1 MLRPAILLLSILS
14 ILILPTAAQYRSFS
28 TVSLVPRPQHVKE
41 QQGHFILNANTRIYL
56 NPDQQYLE
64 FTAQQLAQEIKK
76 ITGQQP
82 QVLFKN
88 PRKRGSNFIYLTLTN
103 TPDTLGPEGYSL
115 KVEPTKIILAANQ
128 PAGIAMGLQTIN
140 QLLPLTQTL
149 APVTIPA
156 LEITDKPR
164 YSWRG
169 LHLDVVRHFF
179 PVADVKK
186 YIDYLAMHKLNT
198 FHWHL
203 TDDQGWRIEIKKYPK
218 LTEVGGWRD
227 GTIIGHALE
236 RPQQFDGKRYGGF
249 YTQDEIREV
258 VQYAKDR
265 HITIVPEIE
274 MPGHALAALAAYP
287 ELSCTGGPFK
297 TEQAWGIFED
307 VFCAG
312 NEQTYSF
319 LQDVLSEVS
328 ALFPG
333 QVIHIGG
340 DEVPKTRW
348 QACPKCQ
355 AKIAAENLKNEHELQ
370 SYFIERIGKFLKTKG
385 KRIIGWDEI
394 LDGGIPGN
402 ALIMSWR
409 GTAGGIKA
417 AEQQHGVVMTP
428 TSHLY
433 LDYYQG
439 EQQLEP
445 LAFGGYTPLSKVYS
459 FNPTPDKLTASERR
473 FILGAQANLWTEY
486 IPTFKHVEYM
496 LFPRIAAASEVFW
509 TNPENKNFTDFA
521 ERMQQQYQR
530 YEALGINYSTSA
542 YQVKQHIAIDTAQ
555 RQATIAF
562 TSDATGA
569 QLFYT
574 TDGSSPT
581 QASQLYTAPFTV
593 NKTATI
599 KAASFMDGR
608 LMDEPTTTKLTLH
621 QAFARPVKLQNK
633 PSRYFPGQGAATITN
648 GLNGS
653 LNQNDGQW
661 LGFATDNL
669 EAIIDLGKST
679 TISRISSSHLQNM
692 LANIFLPT
700 QLEFAV
706 SEDGKKFKT
715 VKTIVN
721 TTDPLKGGIFTQAF
735 TAEFAPVKVRFVKV
749 IARNIKVCPPKHRS
763 AGKTAWLFVDEV
775 VVD

>member
-1 MLRPAILLLSILS
+1 MPRLLTLLVFIVTFLSASAQQSAIPDISI
-14 ILILPTAAQYRSFS
+14 
-28 TVSLVPRPQHVKE
+28 VPRPQHLAM
-41 QQGHFILNANTRIYL
+41 QQGNFILNANTKLYI
-56 NPDQQYLE
+56 NPEQQFLKS
-64 FTAQQLAQEIKK
+64 TAEQLAQTIKTA
-76 ITGQQP
+76 TGQQP
-82 QVLFKN
+82 QVLIKI
-88 PRKRGSNFIYLTLTN
+88 PRKRSANYIYLSLTN

-115 KVEPTKIILAANQ
+115 SVQPTKILLSANQ
-128 PAGIAMGLQTIN
+128 PAGIGMGIQTIK
-140 QLLPLTQTL
+140 QLLPPAFNFTS
-149 APVTIPA
+149 VSVPA
-156 LEITDKPR
+156 LEITDKPT

-179 PVADVKK
+179 PVSDIKK
-186 YIDYLAMHKLNT
+186 YIEYMAMYKLNT

-227 GTIIGHALE
+227 GTIVGHALE
-236 RPQQFDGKRYGGF
+236 RPQQFDSKKYGGF

-312 NEQTYSF
+312 NEQTYHF
-319 LQDVLSEVS
+319 LEDVLTEVA

-348 QACPKCQ
+348 KTCPKCQ
-355 AKIAAENLKNEHELQ
+355 AKIASENLKNENELHG
-370 SYFIERIGKFLKTKG
+370 YFIQRIAKFLKTKD

-394 LDGGIPGN
+394 LDGGIPNN
-402 ALIMSWR
+402 ALVMSWR

-433 LDYYQG
+433 FDYYQG
-439 EQQLEP
+439 VQQLEP

-459 FNPTPDKLTASERR
+459 FNPTPDKLTPSEKR
-473 FILGAQANLWTEY
+473 FIVGAQANLWTEY
-486 IPTFKHVEYM
+486 IPTFEQVEYM

-509 TNPENKNFTDFA
+509 TNLGNKNWDNFA
-521 ERMQQQYQR
+521 QRMQAKYKR
-530 YEALGINYSTSA
+530 YDALGINYSTSA
-542 YQVKQHIAIDTAQ
+542 YQVKQQVTIDTAQ
-555 RQATIAF
+555 RHATITF
-562 TSDATGA
+562 TSDAAGT
-569 QLFYT
+569 QLYYT
-574 TDGSSPT
+574 LDSSTPT
-581 QASQLYTAPFTV
+581 TASQLYTKPFIV
-593 NKTATI
+593 DKSATI
-599 KAASFMDGR
+599 KAASFMGGN
-608 LMDEPTTTKLTLH
+608 LMDEPTTTTITIH
-621 QAFARPVKLQNK
+621 QAFARPVQLSSN
-633 PSRYFPGQGAATITN
+633 PSRYFPAQGSATIVN

-653 LNQNDGQW
+653 LNQSDGQW
-661 LGFATDNL
+661 LGFSGNDF
-669 EAIIDLGKST
+669 EAVIDLEQPT
-679 TISRISSSHLQNM
+679 TITRISSSHLQNM

-700 QLEFAV
+700 HVAFRV
-706 SEDGKKFKT
+706 SEDGKKYRT
-715 VKTIVN
+715 VKTITN
-721 TTDPLKGGIFTQAF
+721 TTDPLKGGIFTQTF
-735 TAEFAPVKVRFVKV
+735 TAEFEPAKARFVK
-749 IARNIKVCPPKHRS
+749 IMARNIKVCPPNHRS

-775 VVD
+775 VVE